1 MDLTDLVSSQLHD
14 PVFFSM
20 LGADGSLQ
28 LTIVRELSRTVGA
41 RNIFDADMSCLD
53 MPENALTRCEHL
65 QTVGTRWFS
74 GSRIDSD
81 VGLEL
86 VVVERGENGGGWQ
99 QEKKR
104 TSMRIPFDR
113 ALE

>member
-1 MDLTDLVSSQLHD
+1 M
-14 PVFFSM
+14 FFSL
-20 LGADGSLQ
+20 LGANMIAHINAVTKLLG
-28 LTIVRELSRTVGA
+28 TVGA
-41 RNIFDADMSCLD
+41 KNVFDADMDGLD
-53 MPENALTRCEHL
+53 MPENVLTGCKSL
-65 QTVGTRWFS
+65 QTDGTRRFS